1 MTLEQSIL
9 EVIRSLPS
17 DKQRELLEHAN
28 QLRQAS
34 AAKRPRKSAK
44 GLWSDL
50 AISLSPADIDE
61 ARREMWKNYPHDGF

>member
-9 EVIRSLPS
+9 EAIRSLPS

-28 QLRQAS
+28 KLRQAS
-34 AAKRPRKSAK
+34 AAKGPRRSAK

-50 AISLSPADIDE
+50 AISLSAGEIDE
-61 ARREMWKNYPHDGF
+61 ARREIWKNFPRDGF